1 MKTSGY
7 FRIGAEFCGLLV
19 IVVAVVVLRIRTI
32 AGTGCHASQILR
44 PQMTTMNQVQL
55 TV

>member
-1 MKTSGY
+1 MKTSGC
-7 FRIGAEFCGLLV
+7 FQMGAVFFGLLL

-32 AGTGCHASQILR
+32 AGPGCHASQISR